1 MSDITYTM
9 AWLMVL
15 GRMCRSSTRD
25 RLRPPPS
32 AAATQSWLTAT
43 RAALRVVRAYTT
55 QSVSANAM

>member
-1 MSDITYTM
+1 M

-15 GRMCRSSTRD
+15 GRTCRSSTRD
-25 RLRPPPS
+25 RRRPPPS
-32 AAATQSWLTAT
+32 AAATQSWLMAT